1 MEKAM
6 IQLDS
11 ANVAMADGFVEA
23 VCGEQHLDNYY
34 ATIAVAVTNAVQYAL
49 AKDGGKVTLTC
60 GHYDKGICFSF
71 SCAEGTFDTF
81 LAEGTTLTD
90 SPASEMSFLTKTLA
104 DDLLVA
110 IDGST
115 LQVRFAVQG
124 IAPRECAA
132 RIAVLEKF
140 YQPALVEA

>member
-11 ANVAMADGFVEA
+11 ANMAMVDSFVGA
-23 VCGEQHLDNYY
+23 VCEEQHLDNYY
-34 ATIAVAVTNAVQYAL
+34 ATIAVAVTNAAQYAL
-49 AKDGGKVTLTC
+49 AKDTGKVSLSC
-60 GHYDKGICFSF
+60 GHYDKGISF
-71 SCAEGTFDTF
+71 SLSCAKGTFDTF
-81 LAEGTTLTD
+81 LAEGTMLTD
-90 SPASEMSFLTKTLA
+90 MPTSEMSFLTKTLA

-110 IDGST
+110 TDGST

>member
-6 IQLDS
+6 IQLDN
-11 ANVAMADGFVEA
+11 ANIAILDNFVEA
-23 VCGEQHLDNYY
+23 VCGERHIDNYY

-49 AKDGGKVTLTC
+49 AKDCGMVALSC
-60 GHYDKGICFSF
+60 GHYDKGICFSL
-71 SCAEGTFDTF
+71 SSAEGTFDAF
-81 LAEGTTLTD
+81 QSEGSMLTEA
-90 SPASEMSFLTKTLA
+90 PTSEMAFLTHTLA
-104 DDLLVA
+104 DDLLIA
-110 IDGST
+110 TDGST

>member
-6 IQLDS
+6 IQLDN
-11 ANVAMADGFVEA
+11 ANIAILDNFVEA
-23 VCGEQHLDNYY
+23 VCEERHIDNSY

-49 AKDGGKVTLTC
+49 AKDGGKVALSC
-60 GHYDKGICFSF
+60 GHYDKGICFSLL
-71 SCAEGTFDTF
+71 SAEGTFDAF
-81 LAEGTTLTD
+81 QSEGSMLTEA
-90 SPASEMSFLTKTLA
+90 PTSEMAFLTRTLA

-110 IDGST
+110 TDGST

-124 IAPRECAA
+124 IAPSECAA

>member
-6 IQLDS
+6 IQMDISNIALL
-11 ANVAMADGFVEA
+11 DGFVEE
-23 VCGEQHLDNYY
+23 VCEEHHLDNYY

-49 AKDGGKVTLTC
+49 AKDSEKVALSC
-60 GHYDKGICFSF
+60 GHYDKGICFTL

-81 LAEGTTLTD
+81 LAEGSTLTYM
-90 SPASEMSFLTKTLA
+90 PTSEMSFLIKTLA
-104 DDLLVA
+104 DDLLVTT
-110 IDGST
+110 DGST

-132 RIAVLEKF
+132 RIALLEKF